1 MAGNINVNANRTIFV
16 INYRITGNRRNQTG
30 PLRKGQSGQMSIR
43 RPTGIFKK
51 SNFLSFCFCIFLSP
65 VCHYFIVYILWIMFA
80 FCFVTLSISLQ
91 LQYVNV
97 LIKFKTKE
105 VFNVKKPITDIY

>member
-1 MAGNINVNANRTIFV
+1 
-16 INYRITGNRRNQTG
+16 
-30 PLRKGQSGQMSIR
+30 
-43 RPTGIFKK
+43 
-51 SNFLSFCFCIFLSP
+51 LSP

-80 FCFVTLSISLQ
+80 FCFVTLFISLQ

-105 VFNVKKPITDIY
+105 VFNVEKLIAHIY